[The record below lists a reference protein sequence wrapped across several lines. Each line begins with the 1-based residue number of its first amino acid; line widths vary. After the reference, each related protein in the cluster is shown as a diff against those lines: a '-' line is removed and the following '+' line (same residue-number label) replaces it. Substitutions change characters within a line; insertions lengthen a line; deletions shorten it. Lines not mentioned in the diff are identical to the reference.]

1 MTTAWSSWARGGSTA
16 GRSLPRRVTICSA
29 AVKSPTSCF
38 SVTCA
43 CSRPRSHR
51 PPTHEATHK
60 LIHRIVARVHRR
72 RSGVR
77 YHLRRQRRRR
87 RPFRCVLRPA
97 QHETPVHPG
106 SAFLTSTTESPGA
119 HAMAGGDGEDMVY
132 GGDGDDVDLIGE
144 RHATGDPFSPL
155 LLHSRPCTTRPALG
169 RWIQLRRLRYHL
181 RWERRRPRPFR
192 CVLHPAQHETPTP
205 RGSAFLTSTTAH
217 AMAGGDGDDLVYG
230 GDGDDMYLD
239 GGGGDDVIFSGAG
252 LDVNLVG
259 ERHAT
264 GDGPFSHPSPRPQPP
279 MHHSPRSWQ
288 VEPAP
293 TPFMPISETS
303 KYTAAPAWTSS
314 MAMWMSRS

>member
-1 MTTAWSSWARGGSTA
+1 M
-16 GRSLPRRVTICSA
+16 
-29 AVKSPTSCF
+29 
-38 SVTCA
+38 
-43 CSRPRSHR
+43 
-51 PPTHEATHK
+51 
-60 LIHRIVARVHRR
+60 
-72 RSGVR
+72 
-77 YHLRRQRRRR
+77 
-87 RPFRCVLRPA
+87 
-97 QHETPVHPG
+97 
-106 SAFLTSTTESPGA
+106 
-119 HAMAGGDGEDMVY
+119 
-132 GGDGDDVDLIGE
+132 
-144 RHATGDPFSPL
+144 
-155 LLHSRPCTTRPALG
+155 
-169 RWIQLRRLRYHL
+169 
-181 RWERRRPRPFR
+181 
-192 CVLHPAQHETPTP
+192 
-205 RGSAFLTSTTAH
+205 
-217 AMAGGDGDDLVYG
+217 VYG